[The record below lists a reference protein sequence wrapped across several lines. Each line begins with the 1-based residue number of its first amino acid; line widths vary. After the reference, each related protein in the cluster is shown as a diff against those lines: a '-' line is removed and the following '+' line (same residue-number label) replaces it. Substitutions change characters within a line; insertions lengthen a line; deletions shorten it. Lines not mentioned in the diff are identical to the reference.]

1 MTIFITAIGGFLGS
15 QVAARFAARGHHVKG
30 SIRGN
35 APAIDGRRT
44 IRLALDEPFDPNV
57 FSGCDVV
64 VHAAHD
70 FTPGARDANVHGT
83 IAWAEA
89 AARAGVTRQLFIS
102 SPSAQPESPSEY
114 GRAKYRLERW
124 FLDAGHLIVRPGLVV
139 GQGGLFARQR
149 AALLRSPL
157 VPLIGGGHQ
166 PTFVIALDH
175 FVDAAARIVESG
187 TPHEASL
194 FYDDR
199 PPMRSF
205 VTAVKH
211 AAGQRAMIVPI
222 PASAAIALT
231 RLARALRLPI
241 PVTPEQIRTLSH
253 TPFDSLRSDLPRVLP
268 ERVAEFSLAYALA
281 AIDDRSVVS

>member
-1 MTIFITAIGGFLGS
+1 VTIFITAIGGFLGS
-15 QVAARFAARGHHVKG
+15 QLAARFAARGHHVKG

-35 APAIDGRRT
+35 APTIDGRRI
-44 IRLALDEPFDPNV
+44 IRLALGQPFEANV

-70 FTPGARDANVHGT
+70 FTSGAYDANVHGT
-83 IAWAEA
+83 I
-89 AARAGVTRQLFIS
+89 
-102 SPSAQPESPSEY
+102 
-114 GRAKYRLERW
+114 GRAKYALERW

-139 GQGGLFARQR
+139 GPGGLFARQR
-149 AALLRSPL
+149 AALLRAPL
-157 VPLIGGGHQ
+157 VPLVGGGHQ

-175 FVDAAARIVESG
+175 FVDAVARIVENG
-187 TPHEASL
+187 TPREASL

-205 VTAVKH
+205 VKAIKH
-211 AAGQRAMIVPI
+211 AAGRRAMIVPI
-222 PASAAIALT
+222 PAPAAIAST

-241 PVTPEQIRTLSH
+241 PVTPEQIRTLLH

-268 ERVAEFSLAYALA
+268 DRVAEFSLAYALA